1 MPRPHITVDTD
12 LDIPGTVALGMWVSQ
27 GWVVASRLCVKVITK
42 KSACFAQNRASKKY
56 R

>member
-27 GWVVASRLCVKVITK
+27 GWLSHLDYV
-42 KSACFAQNRASKKY
+42 SKL
-56 R
+56 